1 MAALA
6 WGPTCHAPRGRL
18 PTSTVTGTGAYR
30 RTDASGHARNRAGA
44 PGPTA
49 ADTWGSTRDRSALQ
63 CKPCW
68 RGLRQCQKSYLLGPL
83 GPPAAVAGP
92 PGGRPGLS
100 DRLWRVLPSHALPS
114 GDRPMPQCREGT
126 LDPTS
131 PLLLPSPGSRKAVT
145 EKLPGGHEEAEDDH
159 PGASRGER
167 LWAKR
172 RPAGRALKDQRALWP
187 GGAELLVPLSTSQP
201 VLPTALLPQKSW
213 GTRPL
218 QWPKSP
224 QVPTHLSLG
233 PQTW

>member
-1 MAALA
+1 M
-6 WGPTCHAPRGRL
+6 HH
-18 PTSTVTGTGAYR
+18 GANSR
-30 RTDASGHARNRAGA
+30 PPQLQAQVPIEGQKPSGHARNRAGS

-49 ADTWGSTRDRSALQ
+49 ADTWGSTRDCSALQ

-68 RGLRQCQKSYLLGPL
+68 RGLRQCQESYLPGAL

-114 GDRPMPQCREGT
+114 GDRPTPQCREGT

-159 PGASRGER
+159 SGASRGER

-172 RPAGRALKDQRALWP
+172 RPAGRALQDERALWP
-187 GGAELLVPLSTSQP
+187 GG
-201 VLPTALLPQKSW
+201 
-213 GTRPL
+213 
-218 QWPKSP
+218 
-224 QVPTHLSLG
+224 
-233 PQTW
+233 